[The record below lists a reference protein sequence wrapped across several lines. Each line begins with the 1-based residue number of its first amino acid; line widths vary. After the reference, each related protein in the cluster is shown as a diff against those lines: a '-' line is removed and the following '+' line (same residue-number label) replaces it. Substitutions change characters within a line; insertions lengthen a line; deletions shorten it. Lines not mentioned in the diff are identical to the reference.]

1 MAIRSMRPRDV
12 CGIIRTAVSI
22 TSPKSSVARR
32 VSISPPGTV
41 VARGVHQPAPAASR
55 GVGSRFFVVKAKNA
69 PTNRRHLGGMGLL
82 ATMATTTAA
91 AASDDDLIER
101 KKATRRR
108 VRAAL
113 KELTETQMSAESTA
127 ICASL
132 LSTLQIFKETSD
144 ACVQRPLRLGLY
156 VHCAK
161 LREVD
166 TRPLLKTALALG
178 DACEVYVP
186 IVDAPADG
194 NDGVGPAMRFLKIQN
209 LDKGESLLFLRM
221 GN

>member
-1 MAIRSMRPRDV
+1 MRPRDV

-22 TSPKSSVARR
+22 TSPTSSVARR

-41 VARGVHQPAPAASR
+41 VARGVHQPTPAASR
-55 GVGSRFFVVKAKNA
+55 GVGIRFLPV

-91 AASDDDLIER
+91 GASDDDMLER

-209 LDKGESLLFLRM
+209 LDKGEFIIFTYGQLE
-221 GN
+221 ND

>member
-1 MAIRSMRPRDV
+1 V
-12 CGIIRTAVSI
+12 L
-22 TSPKSSVARR
+22 
-32 VSISPPGTV
+32 
-41 VARGVHQPAPAASR
+41 
-55 GVGSRFFVVKAKNA
+55 
-69 PTNRRHLGGMGLL
+69 TNRRQQPDNSGGRGLL
-82 ATMATTTAA
+82 ATMATTTTAA
-91 AASDDDLIER
+91 AGDDDLIEC
-101 KKATRRR
+101 KKATRKR

-209 LDKGESLLFLRM
+209 LDKGEFIIFTYGQLE
-221 GN
+221 ND

>member
-1 MAIRSMRPRDV
+1 MTSSASSPRIRLTQALYLLV
-12 CGIIRTAVSI
+12 
-22 TSPKSSVARR
+22 
-32 VSISPPGTV
+32 
-41 VARGVHQPAPAASR
+41 
-55 GVGSRFFVVKAKNA
+55 
-69 PTNRRHLGGMGLL
+69 LL
-82 ATMATTTAA
+82 AVAFGDGRMLEPEELLHDTIADVLDKHRPPEAYLGRTYEGITL
-91 AASDDDLIER
+91 DDDLIER
-101 KKATRRR
+101 KKAARKR

-209 LDKGESLLFLRM
+209 LDKGEFIIFTYGQLE
-221 GN
+221 ND

>member
-1 MAIRSMRPRDV
+1 
-12 CGIIRTAVSI
+12 
-22 TSPKSSVARR
+22 
-32 VSISPPGTV
+32 
-41 VARGVHQPAPAASR
+41 
-55 GVGSRFFVVKAKNA
+55 
-69 PTNRRHLGGMGLL
+69 
-82 ATMATTTAA
+82 
-91 AASDDDLIER
+91 
-101 KKATRRR
+101 
-108 VRAAL
+108 
-113 KELTETQMSAESTA
+113 MSAESTA

-144 ACVQRPLRLGLY
+144 ACAQRPLRLGLY

-209 LDKGESLLFLRM
+209 LDKGEFIIFTYGQLE
-221 GN
+221 ND

>member
-1 MAIRSMRPRDV
+1 MRPRDV

-22 TSPKSSVARR
+22 TSPTSSVARR

-41 VARGVHQPAPAASR
+41 VARGDHQPTPAASR
-55 GVGSRFFVVKAKNA
+55 GVGIRFLTV

-82 ATMATTTAA
+82 ATMATTPAA
-91 AASDDDLIER
+91 AAGDDDMIER
-101 KKATRRR
+101 KKATRKR

-113 KELTETQMSAESTA
+113 KELTEAQMSAESTA

-209 LDKGESLLFLRM
+209 LDKGEFIIFTYGQLE
-221 GN
+221 ND

>member
-1 MAIRSMRPRDV
+1 MA
-12 CGIIRTAVSI
+12 T
-22 TSPKSSVARR
+22 
-32 VSISPPGTV
+32 
-41 VARGVHQPAPAASR
+41 
-55 GVGSRFFVVKAKNA
+55 
-69 PTNRRHLGGMGLL
+69 
-82 ATMATTTAA
+82 TTTAA
-91 AASDDDLIER
+91 AGDDDLIER

-194 NDGVGPAMRFLKIQN
+194 NDGVGPAMRFLQIQN
-209 LDKGESLLFLRM
+209 LDKGEFIFILVVCAIRMTDVIVFCLLQTWSRRRW
-221 GN
+221 GYWNRPSSSSTA